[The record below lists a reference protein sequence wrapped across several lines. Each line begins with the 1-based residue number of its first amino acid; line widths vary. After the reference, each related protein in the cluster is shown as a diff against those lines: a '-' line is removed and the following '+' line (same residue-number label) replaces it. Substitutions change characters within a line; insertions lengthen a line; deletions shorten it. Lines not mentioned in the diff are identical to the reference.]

1 MYLFSVDVCNII
13 NEDRMF
19 VNMPLGKHIVIVPS
33 HPVYIYTVERI
44 LAATKFSIY
53 RSLSVYLLIDGVGLQ
68 LGLLELFQ
76 NTVQEEF
83 L

>member
-1 MYLFSVDVCNII
+1 MCVKRRPDVREICQ
-13 NEDRMF
+13 
-19 VNMPLGKHIVIVPS
+19 LGKHIVIFPS

-53 RSLSVYLLIDGVGLQ
+53 IIYRSLSVYLLIDGIQ

-76 NTVQEEF
+76 NTVQGEF